1 MSQNPDD
8 LPTEGKEGGDAS
20 GPVATRIEA
29 KLTAAFRPLELEI
42 TNQSHLHEGHA
53 GAPAHDDPDRAESH
67 FKVRIVAELFEG
79 MSRIERQRQVNEALA
94 EELAGPVHM
103 LSMETVAPREA

>member
-8 LPTEGKEGGDAS
+8 LPTGGADA

-29 KLTAAFRPLELEI
+29 KLTAAFRPLELDI
-42 TNQSHLHEGHA
+42 VNQSHLHAGHA

-67 FKVRIVAELFEG
+67 FKVRVVSEVFEG
-79 MSRIERQRQVNEALA
+79 LSRLDRQRRANEALA

-103 LSMETVAPREA
+103 MTMELLAPSQAG

>member
-1 MSQNPDD
+1 MRDNPDE
-8 LPTEGKEGGDAS
+8 LPTEGRGS

-29 KLTAAFRPLELEI
+29 KLTAAFRPLELDI
-42 TNQSHLHEGHA
+42 VNQSHLHEGHA

-67 FKVRIVAELFEG
+67 FKVRMVAELFDG
-79 MSRIERQRQVNEALA
+79 MSRIERQRRVNEALA

-103 LSMETVAPREA
+103 MSMELAAPGEP